1 MSARTK
7 RIYRGELSPYS
18 RRLPQA
24 IVSLQKGIVLR
35 WLVEEAPSEGAVCRG
50 PVVYNLPRSEMPLS
64 PTSPSP
70 TDRVE
75 EHHTGD
81 HKHGTLGLHVP
92 RLGLVRKAK
101 AGVLERSIAAA
112 GSRLLALLTR
122 DPYMPNSLKDGIA
135 NTFKTTVWPQV
146 TEFLLETLSEQ
157 TRVKGNTHRE
167 WPECLTAADESW
179 LWRFRCL
186 VLYAINPADMSIW
199 AKLRCPQMLSI
210 FLLLLF
216 PYFGV
221 SLWMMLLLL
230 VCIDWRCD
238 FQVRVRVRVRVRVT
252 LTLPYL

>member
-1 MSARTK
+1 
-7 RIYRGELSPYS
+7 
-18 RRLPQA
+18 
-24 IVSLQKGIVLR
+24 
-35 WLVEEAPSEGAVCRG
+35 
-50 PVVYNLPRSEMPLS
+50 MPLS

-157 TRVKGNTHRE
+157 FRVKGNTHRE
-167 WPECLTAADESW
+167 WPECFTAADESW